1 MHNEIPF
8 GKSKQGFTGR
18 KVPVYKLRFNNRVN
32 TEEIKKSLLA
42 CKLIDFADLW
52 STEWKGRAYNNILF
66 ACFPQTSKQDI
77 ERIEAILT
85 RFKAIADAEEAL
97 ERVAKAQKIILKDC

>member
-1 MHNEIPF
+1 MHKEIPF

-18 KVPVYKLRFNNRVN
+18 KVQVYKLRFNNRIN

-52 STEWKGRAYNNILF
+52 STEYKSRSYNNILF
-66 ACFPQTSKQDI
+66 ACFPNTNEQDI

-85 RFKAIADAEEAL
+85 RFKALADAQEAL
-97 ERVAKAQKIILKDC
+97 AKLAKAQQIILKDC